1 MFDSGRVVDTIK
13 QLCKENNIKISD
25 LENNLGLSKGN
36 ISRWTQSCPNAIKV
50 LYDMAHI
57 LNTSVDYILGT
68 YVNQNTSN
76 NKADTLNQLILDT
89 KSRGV
94 EWLKIESSKAK
105 KIPIIR
111 YVNDS
116 VYNTRTLAYETNYNN
131 FHLIFVGDTFDDEN
145 QLYIESNNDY
155 ILASDND
162 SFAKQLHI
170 AITDKNKSVLDEFF
184 SNTKEATN

>member
-94 EWLKIESSKAK
+94 EWLKIEPSKAK

-131 FHLIFVGDTFDDEN
+131 FHLIFVCDTFDNEN

-170 AITDKNKSVLDEFF
+170 AITDTNKNVLNEFF

>member
-25 LENNLGLSKGN
+25 LESNLGLSKGN

-50 LYDMAHI
+50 LYDMADI

-68 YVNQNTSN
+68 YVDQNTNN

-94 EWLKIESSKAK
+94 EWVKIESSKAK

-170 AITDKNKSVLDEFF
+170 AITDTNKNVLNEFF

>member
-50 LYDMAHI
+50 LQDMAHI

-94 EWLKIESSKAK
+94 EWVKIESSKAK

-170 AITDKNKSVLDEFF
+170 AITDTNKNVLNEFF

>member
-94 EWLKIESSKAK
+94 EWVKIESSKAK

>member
-50 LYDMAHI
+50 LYDMADI

-68 YVNQNTSN
+68 YVDQNTNN

-89 KSRGV
+89 KSSGV

-170 AITDKNKSVLDEFF
+170 AITDTNKNVLNEFF

>member
-25 LENNLGLSKGN
+25 LESQLGLSKGN
-36 ISRWTQSCPNAIKV
+36 ISRWSTSCPKAIKV
-50 LYDMAHI
+50 LYDMANT

-68 YVNQNTSN
+68 YVDQNTQN

-94 EWLKIESSKAK
+94 EWSKIKSSKAK
-105 KIPIIR
+105 KIPIIS

-116 VYNTRTLAYETNYNN
+116 VYNTRTLAYETSYND
-131 FHLIFVGDTFDDEN
+131 FHLIFVGDTFEDEN

-162 SFAKQLHI
+162 SFAKQLRI
-170 AITDKNKSVLDEFF
+170 AITDTNKNILNEFF
-184 SNTKEATN
+184 SSNK

>member
-25 LENNLGLSKGN
+25 LENQLGLSKGN

-50 LYDMAHI
+50 LYDMADI

-68 YVNQNTSN
+68 YVDQNTNN

-170 AITDKNKSVLDEFF
+170 AITDKNKSVLNEFF

>member
-50 LYDMAHI
+50 LYDMADI

-68 YVNQNTSN
+68 YVDQNTNN

-116 VYNTRTLAYETNYNN
+116 VYNTRILAYETNYNN

>member
-1 MFDSGRVVDTIK
+1 MFNSGRVVDTIK

-94 EWLKIESSKAK
+94 EWVKIESSKAK

>member
-1 MFDSGRVVDTIK
+1 MFNSRRVVDTIK

-50 LYDMAHI
+50 LYDMADI

-68 YVNQNTSN
+68 YVDQNTNN
-76 NKADTLNQLILDT
+76 NKADTLNQLILNT

-94 EWLKIESSKAK
+94 EWTKIESSKAK
-105 KIPIIR
+105 KIPIIS

-116 VYNTRTLAYETNYNN
+116 VYNTRTLAYETSYND
-131 FHLIFVGDTFDDEN
+131 FHLIFVGDTFEDEN

-162 SFAKQLHI
+162 SFAKQLRI
-170 AITDKNKSVLDEFF
+170 AITDTNKNILNEFF
-184 SNTKEATN
+184 SNNKEATD

>member
-1 MFDSGRVVDTIK
+1 MFDSRRVVDTIK

-25 LENNLGLSKGN
+25 LENQLGLSKGN
-36 ISRWTQSCPNAIKV
+36 ISRWTQSCPKSIKV
-50 LYDMAHI
+50 LYDIANM

-68 YVNQNTSN
+68 YVDQNTQN
-76 NKADTLNQLILDT
+76 NKADTLNQLILNT

-94 EWLKIESSKAK
+94 EWTKIESSKAK
-105 KIPIIR
+105 KIPIIS

-116 VYNTRTLAYETNYNN
+116 VYNTRTLAYETSYND
-131 FHLIFVGDTFDDEN
+131 FHLIFVGDTFEDEN

-170 AITDKNKSVLDEFF
+170 AITDTNKNILNEFF
-184 SNTKEATN
+184 SSNKEATD

>member
-50 LYDMAHI
+50 LYDMADI

-68 YVNQNTSN
+68 YVDQNTNN

-94 EWLKIESSKAK
+94 EWVKIESSKAK

>member
-1 MFDSGRVVDTIK
+1 MFNSRRVVDTIK

-25 LENNLGLSKGN
+25 LENQLGLSKGN

-50 LYDMAHI
+50 LYDMANI

-68 YVNQNTSN
+68 YVDQNTNN

-131 FHLIFVGDTFDDEN
+131 FHLIFVCDTFDDEN